1 MEDSK
6 VLKNTNSQTVENKNL
21 KVDQQSQ
28 CAEPPNSSFHR
39 KNPAFM
45 SPTDNFFSPC
55 TRKLASKRGLH
66 HPNLIALSQRQLGKA
81 LQNESNNQASKEN
94 KPH

>member
-1 MEDSK
+1 MEDSQ
-6 VLKNTNSQTVENKNL
+6 VFRNTNSQTVEDRKL
-21 KVDQQSQ
+21 KMDQQLQ
-28 CAEPPNSSFHR
+28 RAEPPNSSFHR
-39 KNPAFM
+39 KNPSFM

-81 LQNESNNQASKEN
+81 LQNESSNQASKEN
-94 KPH
+94 RPH